1 MSASPSPGFFPAA
14 IAALCFLLT
23 LAGTGLYRR
32 NAVAKSV
39 LMDIP
44 NDRSSHTVSTPRGG
58 GIVFVA
64 VWAALMA
71 ALAGGGLIPS
81 GVALTL
87 LPPAL
92 FAAAIGFA
100 DDLLTLPATMR
111 FVLQIAAALLF
122 LQGIGGYPAIQMG
135 PWHLDVGIA
144 GGIFAVLWIVWSINL
159 FNFMDG
165 VDGIASVEAMM
176 VLAAGGFF
184 LAAGGGA
191 MYGAAAFW
199 AATAVTGFLVW
210 NLSKAR
216 IFMGD
221 AGSYFLG
228 FFIAALAL
236 LGERFFNVP
245 LLLWVILYGVFWF
258 DATATLLRRAAA
270 GERWYAGHR
279 SHAYQRLQQAGF
291 SHATVSGLTATVNIV
306 LIALATAAFFNRGWL
321 LACFAAAVAV
331 LSLAYFLVEKRRP
344 MFPPGR

>member
-1 MSASPSPGFFPAA
+1 MSASQLPASFPAA
-14 IAALCFLLT
+14 IAALCFALT

-39 LMDIP
+39 LMDVP
-44 NDRSSHTVSTPRGG
+44 NDRSSHTVPTPRGG

-64 VWAALMA
+64 VWTALMA

-87 LPPAL
+87 IPPAL
-92 FAAAIGFA
+92 LAAAIGFA
-100 DDLLTLPATMR
+100 DDILTLTASRR
-111 FVLQIAAALLF
+111 FLLQIVAALLF
-122 LQGIGGYPAIQMG
+122 LWAIGGYPAMQAG
-135 PWHLDVGIA
+135 PWLLDMGMA

-191 MYGAAAFW
+191 VYGAAAFW
-199 AATAVTGFLVW
+199 AAAAVGGFLVW

-258 DATATLLRRAAA
+258 DATATLLRRIVA

-291 SHATVSGLTATVNIV
+291 SHGAVSGLTAMLNIV
-306 LIALATAAFFNRGWL
+306 LIALAAAAFFNRGWL
-321 LACFAAAVAV
+321 PACFAAAVAV